1 MFTLLTMQEY
11 SCEIF
16 SLLISSLPHHQDLY
30 LSRVAQILAS
40 MIASLMSLDQ
50 IDLSPLCI
58 YYFFSRCVLR
68 MALVLLPPLD
78 WELLENRI
86 SDYSH
91 LHDPKAQLLAWH
103 LVSHEASVRSNHN
116 KLPLRRC
123 MQKVM
128 EAPRKDRLGL
138 DIFRHREW
146 VFFGR
151 GNKKYT

>member
-1 MFTLLTMQEY
+1 MQEY

-91 LHDPKAQLLAWH
+91 LHDPKA
-103 LVSHEASVRSNHN
+103 
-116 KLPLRRC
+116 
-123 MQKVM
+123 
-128 EAPRKDRLGL
+128 
-138 DIFRHREW
+138 
-146 VFFGR
+146 
-151 GNKKYT
+151 